1 MLTRPVAHSV
11 LWHSFAFSLLLT
23 PNLAL
28 AKIET
33 IQNGSEKTI
42 KVRIDNVEFKN
53 VSINGDA
60 YLEAQLRGVEGHE
73 GILTTGEGQPV
84 LPVVRFVVPGNPQ
97 VRVYASFV
105 DSGAL
110 SSDLK
115 IKPAQ
120 PSLPKIAGAERRFA
134 FDDQAY
140 DRESLEPIQ
149 AYDLKPAGSVN
160 GVPQTL
166 VTLYPLSYAP
176 GTQSYTMRKSFEIS
190 YEDQAFADKADLP
203 ERFVFVV
210 GKNFERSPSL
220 AAYAALKRE
229 LGFVV
234 DQIVVDSRTSPE
246 TIRNRLKEMYA
257 KSDAKLAY
265 AMIVGD
271 VEDVQSKNSDIISGL
286 TDHFYRS
293 LDTNDYASD
302 INGPDIGVGR
312 VSARN
317 ETQLAAILQKFT
329 RYTLGTFSTDKWL
342 NEISFLATNDQWQV
356 AEGTHNY
363 VINTHTKNK
372 GYTGVFPEAL
382 QPGGDQLYS
391 VTHRVSDDRVH
402 DALGLGRT
410 IIDYSGH
417 GATTYWDAPYVDQDT
432 VRNLKDPNALP
443 FVIANACITGDFRES
458 ESFGETWQRHPFGAI
473 TYWGSMDSTYWDE
486 DDILER
492 KMFDGIFTADKRS
505 FAEIT
510 HHALAET
517 WAYFGG
523 EGFANYYWETY
534 VLFGDPSIQLRTTK
548 VTGLTLLGPA
558 SVAVGTQSV
567 SFTVKNTSGPVVG
580 AAVALSQSGTTV
592 AQKVTTDFM
601 GRATLNLSMVSSKPT
616 TVKVVAQGYNA
627 ALAKGM
633 LEIK

>member
-1 MLTRPVAHSV
+1 MLTRSALQSV
-11 LWHSFAFSLLLT
+11 LWHSFALGFSLT

-28 AKIET
+28 GKIEK
-33 IQNGSEKTI
+33 IQTGSQKTI
-42 KVRIDNVEFKN
+42 KVSIDNLEFKN
-53 VSINGDA
+53 ISINGED
-60 YLEAQLRGVEGHE
+60 YQEAQLKGVEGHE
-73 GILTTGEGQPV
+73 GIFTTGEGQPV
-84 LPVVRFVVPGNPQ
+84 LPVVRFVVPGTPRVQ
-97 VRVYASFV
+97 VQTSFV
-105 DSGAL
+105 DSGTL
-110 SSDLK
+110 SSDLR

-140 DRESLEPIQ
+140 ERETLEPLQ
-149 AYDLKPAGSVN
+149 AFDFKPAGSVN
-160 GVPQTL
+160 GIPQTL

-176 GTQSYTMRKSFEIS
+176 ASQSYTMRRSFEIS
-190 YEDQAFADKADLP
+190 YDDQATANKADLP

-210 GKNFERSPSL
+210 GKNFEKSPSL
-220 AAYAALKRE
+220 AAYADLKRE
-229 LGFVV
+229 LGYVV
-234 DQIVVDSRTSPE
+234 EQIVVDSRTSPD
-246 TIRNRLKEMYA
+246 TIRNRLKDMYG

-265 AMIVGD
+265 AMIIGD
-271 VEDVQSKNSDIISGL
+271 AEDVQGKNSDIISGI
-286 TDHFYRS
+286 TDHYYRS
-293 LDTNDYASD
+293 LDTNDYQSD

-312 VSARN
+312 VSVRN

-329 RYTLGTFSTDKWL
+329 RYTLGTFSADRWL
-342 NEISFLATNDQWQV
+342 NEVSFLATNDQWQV

-363 VINTHTKNK
+363 VINTYTKNK
-372 GYTGVFPEAL
+372 GYTGIFPAAL

-391 VTHRVSDDRVH
+391 VTHRVSDNKVH
-402 DALGLGRT
+402 DALALGRT

-492 KMFDGIFTADKRS
+492 KMFDGIFTGDKRS

-510 HHALAET
+510 HHALAQM
-517 WAYFGG
+517 WAYYGG

-548 VTGLTLLGPA
+548 VTGLTLEGPE
-558 SVAVGTQSV
+558 SVPVGTEV
-567 SFTVKNTSGPVVG
+567 ASFTVRNSRGPVVG
-580 AAVALSQSGTTV
+580 AVLAMSQVGTTV

-601 GRATLNLSMVSSKPT
+601 GRATLNLTKVSSKPT
-616 TVKVVAQGYNA
+616 TVKVFAQGYNA
-627 ALAKGM
+627 GVARGI
-633 LEIK
+633 LEVR